1 MDRTGQ
7 RRRPPPRRH
16 RSGRYRRRRALAIL
30 ALVIVAVTVAATAL
44 SGGDDGSPRDPVVPD
59 AVTSETSPSAPEA
72 RRSSATKP
80 VSIAAVGDIMMGSS
94 DHGLPPDG
102 GAGSFASVGGL
113 LQGDIVFGNLE
124 GPLTDASA
132 GSKCGTDSTSCFAFR
147 TPPSYAAHL
156 KAAGFDVVSVANNH
170 AFDFGAQGVA
180 DTLDALAGAG
190 IEATGAAGTTAVVE
204 ANGTLVAFVGFSSY
218 EGADPLLDLD
228 AAARRIAEAAAEA
241 DVVVATMHG
250 GAEGSDAQHQP
261 EGPETYLGEQRGDL
275 RAFARATI
283 DAGADLVI
291 GHGPH
296 VLRGLELYK
305 GRLVAYSLGNFVGYE
320 AFSLS
325 GPLSVS
331 AVLQVRVAA
340 DGRFMDGR
348 LLPVQ
353 LVGAGTPAP
362 GGNAVAMVDAL
373 SAEDFGARAVRLSP
387 EGVLRAPSG

>member
-1 MDRTGQ
+1 M
-7 RRRPPPRRH
+7 
-16 RSGRYRRRRALAIL
+16 
-30 ALVIVAVTVAATAL
+30 IVAVTVVATAL
-44 SGGDDGSPRDPVVPD
+44 SGGDDGSPRDPVVPET
-59 AVTSETSPSAPEA
+59 VTSETTPSAPEA
-72 RRSSATKP
+72 RRSSATEP

-124 GPLTDASA
+124 GPLTDASG

-147 TPPSYAAHL
+147 TPPSYVAHL

-170 AFDFGAQGVA
+170 AFDFGAQGLA
-180 DTLDALAGAG
+180 DTLEALAGAG

-320 AFSLS
+320 AFSLN

-362 GGNAVAMVDAL
+362 GGNAVAVVDAL
-373 SAEDFGARAVRLSP
+373 SVEDFGARAVRLSP

>member
-1 MDRTGQ
+1 MI
-7 RRRPPPRRH
+7 
-16 RSGRYRRRRALAIL
+16 AA
-30 ALVIVAVTVAATAL
+30 ATVAATAL
-44 SGGDDGSPRDPVVPD
+44 SGGGDDGSRPIATVPSTT
-59 AVTSETSPSAPEA
+59 TSGARAPAPEP
-72 RRSSATKP
+72 RRSTATAP

-102 GAGSFASVGGL
+102 GAGSFASVAGL
-113 LQGDIVFGNLE
+113 LRGDIVFGNLE
-124 GPLTDASA
+124 GPLTDASG
-132 GSKCGTDSTSCFAFR
+132 GSKCGADSTSCFAFR
-147 TPPSYAAHL
+147 TPPSYVAHL
-156 KAAGFDVVSVANNH
+156 DAAGFDVVSVANNH
-170 AFDFGAQGVA
+170 AFDFGAEGVA
-180 DTLDALAGAG
+180 DTLEALAGAG
-190 IEATGAAGTTAVVE
+190 IAATGPAGTTAVVE
-204 ANGTLVAFVGFSSY
+204 ASGTRVAFVGFSSY

-250 GAEGSDAQHQP
+250 GAEGSGAQHQP

-348 LLPVQ
+348 LRPVQ
-353 LVGAGTPAP
+353 LGGAGVPAP
-362 GGNAVAMVDAL
+362 GGDAIAVVDGL
-373 SAEDFGARAVRLSP
+373 SAADFGARAVRVSP
-387 EGVLRAPSG
+387 DGTLRAP

>member
-1 MDRTGQ
+1 MPPQADRRD
-7 RRRPPPRRH
+7 RRAPPRR
-16 RSGRYRRRRALAIL
+16 RARGRRRAL
-30 ALVIVAVTVAATAL
+30 VAATAVL
-44 SGGDDGSPRDPVVPD
+44 LLLTWGAMALVGGDGPRRIPVVPI
-59 AVTSETSPSAPEA
+59 AEPLPPPPPPPEP
-72 RRSSATKP
+72 RRSAATAP

-124 GPLTDASA
+124 GPLTDASG
-132 GSKCGTDSTSCFAFR
+132 GSKCGADSTSCFAFR
-147 TPPSYAAHL
+147 TPPSYVAHL
-156 KAAGFDVVSVANNH
+156 DAAGFDVVSVANNH
-170 AFDFGAQGVA
+170 AFDFGAQGLA
-180 DTLDALAGAG
+180 DTLEALAGAG
-190 IEATGAAGTTAVVE
+190 IEATGAAGTTTVVE
-204 ANGTLVAFVGFSSY
+204 ANGTLVGFVGFAPY
-218 EGADPLLDLD
+218 EWADPLLDLD
-228 AAARRIAEAAAEA
+228 AAAGRVAEAAAEA
-241 DVVVATMHG
+241 DVVVVTMHG
-250 GAEGSDAQHQP
+250 GAEGSDAQHVP
-261 EGPETYLGEQRGDL
+261 VGAETYLGEQRGDM

-296 VLRGLELYK
+296 VLRGLEIYR

-320 AFSLS
+320 AFALS

-362 GGNAVAMVDAL
+362 GGNAVAVVDAL
-373 SAEDFGARAVRLSP
+373 SVEDFGARAVRLSP

>member
-1 MDRTGQ
+1 
-7 RRRPPPRRH
+7 
-16 RSGRYRRRRALAIL
+16 
-30 ALVIVAVTVAATAL
+30 
-44 SGGDDGSPRDPVVPD
+44 
-59 AVTSETSPSAPEA
+59 
-72 RRSSATKP
+72 
-80 VSIAAVGDIMMGSS
+80 
-94 DHGLPPDG
+94 
-102 GAGSFASVGGL
+102 
-113 LQGDIVFGNLE
+113 
-124 GPLTDASA
+124 
-132 GSKCGTDSTSCFAFR
+132 
-147 TPPSYAAHL
+147 
-156 KAAGFDVVSVANNH
+156 
-170 AFDFGAQGVA
+170 
-180 DTLDALAGAG
+180 
-190 IEATGAAGTTAVVE
+190 
-204 ANGTLVAFVGFSSY
+204 
-218 EGADPLLDLD
+218 
-228 AAARRIAEAAAEA
+228 
-241 DVVVATMHG
+241 MHG

-320 AFSLS
+320 AFALS

-348 LLPVQ
+348 LVPVQ

-362 GGNAVAMVDAL
+362 GGNAVAVVDAL
-373 SAEDFGARAVRLSP
+373 SVEDFGARAVRLSP